1 MLVGG
6 LAPGYSRREPGGYDL
21 SPGGGAI
28 AMEVVACVGHLAI
41 RPGGMARSSS
51 MRKRDRH
58 NMIGGAMHDQYRA
71 AYAVGKLVE
80 RSRMKAQS
88 SE

>member
-1 MLVGG
+1 
-6 LAPGYSRREPGGYDL
+6 
-21 SPGGGAI
+21 
-28 AMEVVACVGHLAI
+28 
-41 RPGGMARSSS
+41 MARSSS